1 MLPKILYSA
10 DEVINELS
18 SLAKNKNLVFRGYGK
33 QTELYPNII
42 RNSDLTNREIELLSN
57 FEKYG
62 LQYFSVN
69 NAIDFMS
76 YGQHFGLPTRLL
88 DFTYNPFVALFFSL
102 FMPKGTNYK
111 NEEDK
116 DFYYIRYSDLD
127 NQIVFNSL
135 PLLTTIEDDYFKAD
149 SFTYQC
155 IKGIETINGILNSLY
170 EKTKGDNDIAI
181 QRILMYCKT
190 IYKTTHNYNSS
201 PNAEQLKP
209 FTDDLLDKFHSKKI
223 LFIDANQCNNRI
235 VMQQGLFMFPYNL
248 DKKMHLETIE
258 KNTYLIKI
266 HKSTRRELLDYL
278 DTLGINSYRLMP
290 DLQSI
295 CYAIKRNVIDERKES
310 SSLFKKI
317 TQDF

>member
-1 MLPKILYSA
+1 MEEKTFYSA
-10 DEVINELS
+10 DDVINELTI
-18 SLAKNKNLVFRGYGK
+18 LAKNKDLVFRGFGK
-33 QTELYPNII
+33 QSELYPNII
-42 RNSDLTNREIELLSN
+42 RDKDFTNREIELLYN

-102 FMPKGTNYK
+102 FMPKSSKYQ

-116 DFYYIRYSDLD
+116 DYYYIRYCNL
-127 NQIVFNSL
+127 NEQIIFNSL
-135 PLLTTIEDDYFKAD
+135 PMLLTPEDSIFRTD
-149 SFTYQC
+149 SFTFQC
-155 IKGIETINGILNSLY
+155 RKSIETIDHILKSL
-170 EKTKGDNDIAI
+170 EKKADEDDDSAI
-181 QRILMYCKT
+181 KKILMYCRT
-190 IYKTTHNYNSS
+190 IYKTTHNYDSS
-201 PNAEQLKP
+201 IDMLELNP
-209 FTDDLLDKFHSKKI
+209 FINELLEKFHSKKI

-248 DKKMHLETIE
+248 DKKTHLKIIE
-258 KNTYLIKI
+258 DNTELLRI
-266 HKSTRRELLDYL
+266 HKQTRQELLSYL
-278 DTLGINSYRLMP
+278 NTLGINSFRLMP

-310 SSLFKKI
+310 SPQFKKK
-317 TQDF
+317 